1 MFAPPPSFTNITLR
15 TTNTEVMEDFYF
27 QLGMLFNK
35 WTSQGEREF
44 FTYSNNYFEF
54 CLIEVVK
61 EDEVTR
67 NLEFTLVI
75 DEIDGYLED
84 IKNFNL
90 EIITQPWNKNNFRYM
105 TFRDPDGHIVNLKSK
120 NYS

>member
-1 MFAPPPSFTNITLR
+1 MFAPPPSFTTITLR

-35 WTSQGEREF
+35 WTSQDERKF
-44 FTYSNNYFEF
+44 FTYSNDYFEF

-67 NLEFTLVI
+67 NLEFSLVI

-90 EIITQPWNKNNFRYM
+90 EIITQPWNENNFRYM